1 MNRPLV
7 VIPLVLVVTVL
18 GAIGQTMLKHAIN
31 RIPAGAGTAGAI
43 LSLLSNWV
51 FYAGGLVVVAGG
63 ITWLYTLARA
73 EISYAMPFLGM
84 GFITTMISSAIFLH
98 EGIAAGRVI
107 GTIVIVVGMF
117 LVARS

>member
-31 RIPAGAGTAGAI
+31 RIPAGAGPADAI
-43 LSLLSNWV
+43 LSLLASRA
-51 FYAGGLVVVAGG
+51 FYAGGLIVVAGG
-63 ITWLYTLARA
+63 VTWLYTLSRA
-73 EISYAMPFLGM
+73 EITYAMPFLGM
-84 GFITTMISSAIFLH
+84 GFITTMITSAIFLH
-98 EGIAAGRVI
+98 EGIAPARVI
-107 GTIVIVVGMF
+107 GTIVIAIGMF